1 METPENITPVSNG
14 SDSKEVQ
21 TPKDPP
27 SKPPKEQ
34 AKKVGENLKKTEE
47 KSILSDPDK
56 LSYNR
61 QAFLRFNRFKIGDV
75 FARKKH

>member
-1 METPENITPVSNG
+1 METPENITPVSDG

-27 SKPPKEQ
+27 SKPPQEQ
-34 AKKVGENLKKTEE
+34 TKKVGEKLKNTEE
-47 KSILSDPDK
+47 KSILSDEDN

-61 QAFLRFNRFKIGDV
+61 HAFLRFNIFKIDSFCGEW
-75 FARKKH
+75 